1 MVTLESWSDWDG
13 SVVRLNGFDCLQN
26 ALKTKQSRDLKGS
39 FEAEN
44 EIISFCFQEVTE
56 LLRNSKE
63 RKKSKHSV
71 QEIVRRPEGGNER
84 REIPKNHQQQKAGCC
99 SNPISSPYS
108 KLSSLTSNTSI
119 PQIKQQL
126 PPAIPNTCQTFDTK
140 AGLRRPSS
148 NH

>member
-1 MVTLESWSDWDG
+1 M
-13 SVVRLNGFDCLQN
+13 NGFDCLQN

-84 REIPKNHQQQKAGCC
+84 REIPKKSSATKSRLLQQ
-99 SNPISSPYS
+99 P
-108 KLSSLTSNTSI
+108 
-119 PQIKQQL
+119 
-126 PPAIPNTCQTFDTK
+126 
-140 AGLRRPSS
+140 
-148 NH
+148 H